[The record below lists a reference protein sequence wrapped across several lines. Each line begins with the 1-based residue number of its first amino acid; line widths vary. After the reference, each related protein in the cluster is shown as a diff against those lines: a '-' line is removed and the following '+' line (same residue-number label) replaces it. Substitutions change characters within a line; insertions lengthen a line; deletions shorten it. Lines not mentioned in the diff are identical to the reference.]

1 MPEVNDGHGLYDTQG
16 MFNKTL
22 DMMDI
27 LADAKGV
34 FRAKVLSSL
43 YDMVKALRDGVKKEL
58 AAKDAKIEELKGQLE
73 IIQKGE

>member
-22 DMMDI
+22 DTIDI

-34 FRAKVLSSL
+34 FRAKVLSSI

>member
-34 FRAKVLSSL
+34 FRAKVLSSI

-58 AAKDAKIEELKGQLE
+58 VFNIKTGQIIKD
-73 IIQKGE
+73 GEVR